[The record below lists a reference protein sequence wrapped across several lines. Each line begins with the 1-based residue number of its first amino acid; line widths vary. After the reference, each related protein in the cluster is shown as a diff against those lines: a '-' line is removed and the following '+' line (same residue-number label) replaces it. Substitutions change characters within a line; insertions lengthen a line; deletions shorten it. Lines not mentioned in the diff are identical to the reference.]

1 MAEDTQRFSDG
12 TAYEQFMGRW
22 TRAVGTIFLEWLAPP
37 TDARWLDI
45 GCGTGVFTDLI
56 VSTCS
61 PATVVAIDPSEPQI
75 ETARKKAIAQRVDFR
90 VADSQKLPFSDN
102 TFDIVV
108 SALVINFI
116 SDRPQALAE
125 MCRVC
130 HPHGLIAGYVWDFAA
145 QRGPVSSLILDV
157 FDQVGA
163 QLPPVPGTE
172 HSRLE
177 ALTSLFAQ
185 AKLTEIDSRTIDVTM
200 SFADFNEF
208 WQSQMPSYTQ
218 RGKMI
223 AALSETDREKL
234 IDSVRARLPADPDG
248 RITYS
253 ARANAIKALAPA

>member
-12 TAYEQFMGRW
+12 TAYERFMGRW
-22 TRAVGTIFLEWLAPP
+22 TRAIGTIFLDWLAPP
-37 TDARWLDI
+37 TDAHWLDI

-75 ETARKKAIAQRVDFR
+75 EIARKKAIAQRVDFR

-116 SDRPQALAE
+116 SDRSQALAE

-130 HPHGLIAGYVWDFAA
+130 RPHGVIAGYVWDFAA
-145 QRGPVSSLILDV
+145 QRGPVELIRDGLH
-157 FDQVGA
+157 QVGVKN
-163 QLPPVPGTE
+163 PPHPGTE
-172 HSRLE
+172 HSGLD
-177 ALTSLFAQ
+177 ALTSLLAR
-185 AKLTEIDSRTIDVTM
+185 AKLTEIGSRTIDVTM

-208 WQSQMPSYTQ
+208 WVSQTPSYTPM
-218 RGKMI
+218 GKRI
-223 AALSETDREKL
+223 AALSETDREKV
-234 IDSVRARLPADPDG
+234 IDWVRARLPTGPDG

>member
-22 TRAVGTIFLEWLAPP
+22 TRAIGTIFLDWLAPP

-75 ETARKKAIAQRVDFR
+75 ELARKKPIAQRVDFR
-90 VADSQKLPFSDN
+90 VADAQKLPFSDKA
-102 TFDIVV
+102 FDVVV

-125 MCRVC
+125 IGRVC
-130 HPHGLIAGYVWDFAA
+130 HPHGVIASYVWDFAA
-145 QRGPVSSLILDV
+145 QRGPVSVIRDGLC
-157 FDQVGA
+157 QVGA
-163 QLPPVPGTE
+163 KPPPVPGTE
-172 HSRLE
+172 HSGLE
-177 ALTSLFAQ
+177 PLTSLFAR
-185 AKLTEIDSRTIDVTM
+185 AKLIDIGSRTIDVTM

-208 WQSQMPSYTQ
+208 WRSQTPSYTTM
-218 RGKMI
+218 GKMI
-223 AALSETDREKL
+223 AALSETDREKV
-234 IDSVRARLPADPDG
+234 IDWVRTRLPAGPDG

-253 ARANAIKALAPA
+253 ARANAIKARVPL

>member
-1 MAEDTQRFSDG
+1 
-12 TAYEQFMGRW
+12 MGRW
-22 TRAVGTIFLEWLAPP
+22 TRAIGTIFLDWLAPP

-75 ETARKKAIAQRVDFR
+75 EVARKKAIAQRVDFR

-108 SALVINFI
+108 SALAINFI
-116 SDRPQALAE
+116 SDPPQALTE

-130 HPHGLIAGYVWDFAA
+130 RPHGVIAGYVWDLAA
-145 QRGPVSSLILDV
+145 QREPVSLIRDGLH
-157 FDQVGA
+157 QVGA
-163 QLPPVPGTE
+163 KNPPVPGTE
-172 HSRLE
+172 HSGLD
-177 ALTSLFAQ
+177 ALTSLFAR
-185 AKLTEIDSRTIDVTM
+185 AKLTEIGSRTIDVTM
-200 SFADFNEF
+200 SFADFNDF
-208 WQSQMPSYTQ
+208 WVSQTPMNM
-218 RGKMI
+218 GKRI

-234 IDSVRARLPADPDG
+234 IDWVRARLPAGPDG